1 MSERRKVTRVARQP
15 LHRIATQC
23 AADPREPPKL
33 DTRLRPCGMPAHDR
47 PMASSFTSLCTFSRA
62 LASLAAVVVVLVVSP
77 ATAQQA
83 LVIID
88 DAPSCEALQPCTAPG
103 TVCTGPL
110 GGVCTALSYAE
121 GGTVKACIAPD
132 VVYCC
137 ATGADCPLLVGTP
150 AGACVGPRTGDLT
163 FGHGLCSYGPW
174 ESCLAA
180 FDGTDAELVQACFE
194 PAVGSGSAPYGIVP
208 FALGDCDGDDT
219 PNGTDPCVCDNS
231 ATCEMSGI
239 DGGMT
244 NTDAGAGPDAGSDTD
259 AGANSIDAGELP
271 PFDLGTRDVDANL
284 PPGAGLDFR
293 GDGGCVCEA
302 GGVRA
307 TGTSGS
313 AALLLTLSGLF
324 ALARRRRHARIEAKA
339 DRRV

>member
-1 MSERRKVTRVARQP
+1 
-15 LHRIATQC
+15 
-23 AADPREPPKL
+23 
-33 DTRLRPCGMPAHDR
+33 
-47 PMASSFTSLCTFSRA
+47 MASSFASLCTFSRA
-62 LASLAAVVVVLVVSP
+62 LASLAAVVVVVVVSP

-103 TVCTGPL
+103 MACSGSRGAVCKTL
-110 GGVCTALSYAE
+110 RSAD
-121 GGTVKACIAPD
+121 GTSVNACVAAD

-137 ATGADCPLLVGTP
+137 AIAADCPLPSAPGTA
-150 AGACVGPRTGDLT
+150 AGTCVGPRTGDST

-194 PAVGSGSAPYGIVP
+194 PAMGTGTAPYGIVP

-219 PNGTDPCVCDNS
+219 PNGTDPCVCDSS
-231 ATCEMSGI
+231 ATCGMSGI

-244 NTDAGAGPDAGSDTD
+244 TTDAGAGPDASTN
-259 AGANSIDAGELP
+259 AMDAGELP
-271 PFDLGTRDVDANL
+271 LVDFGAADVDANA
-284 PPGAGLDFR
+284 PPGTGLDFR
-293 GDGGCVCEA
+293 GAGGCACEVGSA
-302 GGVRA
+302 RA

-313 AALLLTLSGLF
+313 AALLLLTLGGL
-324 ALARRRRHARIEAKA
+324 LAVRTRRRRSDGTRGEAKA
-339 DRRV
+339 DLRD